1 VFFHQAAAC
10 FAFIFVTESFNAGTQ
25 FKRLLK
31 HRPGNLLAARAKQV
45 AYQQLAASYNKL
57 KPPPPLRIKTF
68 KSLENEIEN
77 LSPMSS
83 IVCTQYIK

>member
-1 VFFHQAAAC
+1 MIKSVFSSSPAC
-10 FAFIFVTESFNAGTQ
+10 FAFIAVKESFNAGTQ

-31 HRPGNLLAARAKQV
+31 HRPGNLLAVRAKQV

-57 KPPPPLRIKTF
+57 KPPLRALRLKTF
-68 KSLENEIEN
+68 ESPENKIEN

-83 IVCTQYIK
+83 L